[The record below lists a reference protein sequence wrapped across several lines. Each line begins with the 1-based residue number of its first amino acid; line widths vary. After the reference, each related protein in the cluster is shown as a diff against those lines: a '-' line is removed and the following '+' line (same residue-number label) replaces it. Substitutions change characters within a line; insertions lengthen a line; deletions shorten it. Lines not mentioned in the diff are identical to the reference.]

1 MTMTLRTPTKTDT
14 IETQTL
20 VNLSDLNFAETLH
33 KAAVKLLTKR
43 NVIQGVIESKGTTMA
58 EAQQQPQQS
67 EISSMDRHLA
77 DSIATI
83 RKNVSRVLQM
93 YFRTQ
98 NTTSSMGVPP
108 TKELDIGT
116 MTTSKPSQLIAQVAA
131 TMTSEIF
138 QNSTYYNSSSSA
150 NTTSQLSNNGSIFD
164 VISTSTM
171 THLTDIPNATLATT
185 ARPSLGDTAL
195 TAVRNITYP
204 SYGIP
209 ISSAENCSTLFTN
222 YTPAHTGKI

>member
-116 MTTSKPSQLIAQVAA
+116 MTTSKPSQLIAQ
-131 TMTSEIF
+131 
-138 QNSTYYNSSSSA
+138 NSTYYNSSSSA
-150 NTTSQLSNNGSIFD
+150 ANTTSKLSNNGSIFD